1 MKKKSKEERLTS
13 FSNTNLLRKMKIV
26 VFFIAIAVCHLSAT
40 NSYAQKTEISL
51 RLNNVTLREAIRS
64 IEKQTDFVFFYNN
77 DKIDLDKRVSFNIEK
92 GTISDI
98 LEQISDDY
106 TYTVENKQ
114 ILLMPAN
121 RQESKKVTGKV
132 VDQDGEPIIGASV
145 AEKGTTNG
153 ITTDIDGD
161 FTLNIASDAVLRI
174 SYIGYITQEITI
186 KNQQHVLVTLAE
198 DTQALEEVVVIGYG
212 TMQRKDLTGAVS
224 SINTATLKERPVP
237 SVGASLQGKLSGVM
251 VQETGGDLSGRFQ
264 FSIRGTG
271 SVTGSNDPLI
281 VVDGIPLFNNDLST
295 INNKDIVSVDVLKDA
310 SATAIYGARAS
321 NGVVIITTER
331 GKAGKPTVTFNMDIG
346 FENIA
351 KRYEVLT
358 TDQQRQ
364 LFVEAF
370 KNTNRN
376 PAAYEDTTNP
386 VWQIQTDW
394 QKLGTQTGVRQTYNL
409 SINGGSESNKYA
421 VSGSY
426 RRRLGIMKNTD
437 LDEFSLRANNDISIG
452 RRLKI
457 ATTLGGTYQ
466 DQNLLENDKWGT
478 GAYQRLVSSHTYLPA
493 YDENGDLFAVSTTA
507 DPYFGEN
514 SNPLIDQLMPTNKQ
528 RTTRIMGSVKA
539 DFDIIEGLTLSANA
553 GADIASING
562 YQYLPV
568 YEIGRYTRTQGS
580 TTNSNRYTLNWVTDL
595 TLQYSKKWKEHS
607 LTLLAG
613 ASAQRHVLEN
623 TNTVGTGTID
633 NYLDQLSNQ
642 TSFSATGTSVTSGLL
657 STFFR
662 LNYGYKD
669 RYLLTGT
676 VRRDGSSKFGADKR
690 YGVFPSVSAAWR
702 ISEESFLKDVNVL
715 NNLKLRVGY
724 GVTGNQNI
732 GDFAFL
738 TRAGAT
744 PYVWGNT
751 LVVGNSPVNM
761 GNSQLQWESAKQ
773 FNVGVDVSLI
783 RDRISLVIDYYNKK
797 SEDLLIQIPVPY
809 TASVTENPYVNLGS
823 LRNRGFELNLTTRNL
838 TGKFNWTTDFNISFN
853 KNEVLDIGR
862 NALGEPL
869 TIPGANISLPNDYAN
884 LTMAGKPVGA
894 FYMYEFIG
902 IWQKDEAEEAALFGA
917 VPGDPRFADLNNNKS
932 LDTGDKKFVGSPL
945 PKYFGGFTN
954 TFSYGPFSLNVF
966 FNFSGGNKL
975 YNAMRNLNA
984 RAVPFNQ
991 QLAEV
996 ADFWTEDNPSN
1007 TVPRPSQGGNT
1018 TFLATRIS
1026 TKYLEDA
1033 KYLRL
1038 KNLSFSYTLPKK
1050 ILAAINSSSAVV
1062 SVNATNLVT
1071 FTNYKGLDPE
1081 ALSTSSLLSG
1091 GIDYTPYPS
1100 TRFYSFSLQISF

>member
-1 MKKKSKEERLTS
+1 M
-13 FSNTNLLRKMKIV
+13 
-26 VFFIAIAVCHLSAT
+26 
-40 NSYAQKTEISL
+40 
-51 RLNNVTLREAIRS
+51 
-64 IEKQTDFVFFYNN
+64 
-77 DKIDLDKRVSFNIEK
+77 
-92 GTISDI
+92 
-98 LEQISDDY
+98 
-106 TYTVENKQ
+106 
-114 ILLMPAN
+114 
-121 RQESKKVTGKV
+121 
-132 VDQDGEPIIGASV
+132 
-145 AEKGTTNG
+145 
-153 ITTDIDGD
+153 
-161 FTLNIASDAVLRI
+161 
-174 SYIGYITQEITI
+174 
-186 KNQQHVLVTLAE
+186 
-198 DTQALEEVVVIGYG
+198 
-212 TMQRKDLTGAVS
+212 
-224 SINTATLKERPVP
+224 
-237 SVGASLQGKLSGVM
+237 SGVM
-251 VQETGGDLSGRFQ
+251 VQETGGDLTGRFQ

-281 VVDGIPLFNNDLST
+281 VVDGIPLFNSDLST
-295 INNKDIVSVDVLKDA
+295 INQKDIVSVDILKDA

-331 GKAGKPTVTFNMDIG
+331 GKVGRPVVTFGMDIG

-358 TDQQRQ
+358 TEQQRL
-364 LFVEAF
+364 LFVEGF
-370 KNTNRN
+370 KNANRN
-376 PAAYEDTTNP
+376 PAVYADTTNP
-386 VWQIQTDW
+386 VWGIQTDW

-421 VSGSY
+421 ISGSY

-452 RRLKI
+452 RKI
-457 ATTLGGTYQ
+457 KVATSLGGTYQ

-528 RTTRIMGSVKA
+528 NTTRIMGSVKA
-539 DFDIIEGLTLSANA
+539 DYNIIDGLTLTANA
-553 GADIASING
+553 GADVASING

-580 TTNSNRYTLNWVTDL
+580 TTKINRQTINWVTDL

-613 ASAQRHVLEN
+613 ASAQKHVLEN

-633 NYLDQLSNQ
+633 NFLDQLSNQ
-642 TSFSATGTSVTSGLL
+642 TSFNATGTSVTSSLL

-662 LNYGYKD
+662 FNYGYKD

-676 VRRDGSSKFGADKR
+676 LRRDGSSKFGADKR

-702 ISEESFLKDVNVL
+702 ISEESFLSDADVL

-724 GVTGNQNI
+724 GVTGNQDI

-744 PYVWGNT
+744 PYVWGNS

-773 FNVGVDVSLI
+773 FNVGVDVSFVK
-783 RDRISLVIDYYNKK
+783 DRISFILDYYNKK
-797 SEDLLIQIPVPY
+797 SEDLLIRIPVPY

-823 LRNRGFELNLTTRNL
+823 LRNRGIEFNLTTRNL
-838 TGKFNWTTDFNISFN
+838 TGKFSWTTEFNISFN
-853 KNEVLDIGR
+853 ENKVLDIGR

-869 TIPGANISLPNDYAN
+869 RMPGTNISLPNDFVN
-884 LTMAGKPVGA
+884 LTMAGRTVGA
-894 FYMYEFIG
+894 FYMYEFVG
-902 IWQKDEAEEAALFGA
+902 IWQKNEAEEAALFSA
-917 VPGDPRFADLNNNKS
+917 VPGDPKYADLNNSKS
-932 LDTGDKKFVGSPL
+932 LDTEDKKFVGSPL

-966 FNFSGGNKL
+966 FNFAGGNKL

-1018 TFLATRIS
+1018 TFLATRTS
-1026 TKYLEDA
+1026 TRYLEDA

-1038 KNLSFSYTLPKK
+1038 KNLSLSYTLPQKLLTK
-1050 ILAAINSSSAVV
+1050 INSSSAVIT
-1062 SVNATNLVT
+1062 VNATNLVT
-1071 FTNYKGLDPE
+1071 FTKYKGLDPE

-1100 TRFYSFSLQISF
+1100 TRFYSLSLQISF

>member
-1 MKKKSKEERLTS
+1 MKKKSIEERFAS

-26 VFFIAIAVCHLSAT
+26 VFFIAVAVCHISAT
-40 NSYAQKTEISL
+40 NSYAQKTEITL
-51 RLNNVTLREAIRS
+51 RVNNVTLREAIRS
-64 IEKQTDFVFFYNN
+64 IEKQTEFVFFYSN
-77 DKIDLDKRVSFNIEK
+77 DKIDLDKKVSFDIEK
-92 GTISDI
+92 GTITDV
-98 LEQISDDY
+98 LKQISDDY
-106 TYTVENKQ
+106 TYIVENKQ
-114 ILLMPAN
+114 ILLMPADS
-121 RQESKKVTGKV
+121 RKADEITGLV
-132 VDQDGEPIIGASV
+132 VDKDGEPVIGASV
-145 AEKGTTNG
+145 VEKGTTNG
-153 ITTDIDGD
+153 TTTDIEGN
-161 FTLNIASDAVLRI
+161 FTLNVGPNAVLRI
-174 SYIGYITQEITI
+174 SYIGYVVQEIAV
-186 KNQQHVLVTLAE
+186 KDKRNVVVTLIE
-198 DTQALEEVVVIGYG
+198 DTQVLEEVVVIGYG

-224 SINTATLKERPVP
+224 SINAETLKERPVP
-237 SVGASLQGKLSGVM
+237 SVGASLQGKLSGAM
-251 VQETGGDLSGRFQ
+251 VQETGGDLTGRFQ

-281 VVDGIPLFNNDLST
+281 VVDGIPLFNSDLST
-295 INNKDIVSVDVLKDA
+295 INQKDIVSVDILKDA

-331 GKAGKPTVTFNMDIG
+331 GKVGRPVVTFNMDIG

-358 TDQQRQ
+358 TEQQRQ
-364 LFVEAF
+364 LFVEGF

-376 PAAYEDTTNP
+376 PAVYEDTTNP

-421 VSGSY
+421 ISGSY

-452 RRLKI
+452 KKLKV
-457 ATTLGGTYQ
+457 ATSLGGTYQ

-514 SNPLIDQLMPTNKQ
+514 SNPLIDQLLPTNKQ
-528 RTTRIMGSVKA
+528 NTTRIMGSIKA
-539 DFDIIEGLTLSANA
+539 DYDIIDGLTLTANA
-553 GADIASING
+553 GADVASING

-580 TTNSNRYTLNWVTDL
+580 TTKINRQTVNWVTDL
-595 TLQYSKKWKEHS
+595 TLQYKKKWKEHS

-613 ASAQRHVLEN
+613 ASAQKHVLEN

-633 NYLDQLSNQ
+633 NFLDQLSNQ
-642 TSFSATGTSVTSGLL
+642 TSFSATGTSVTSSLL

-662 LNYGYKD
+662 FNYGYKD

-676 VRRDGSSKFGADKR
+676 LRRDGSSKFGADKR

-702 ISEESFLKDVNVL
+702 VSEESFLSDADIL

-724 GVTGNQNI
+724 GVTGNQDI

-783 RDRISLVIDYYNKK
+783 KDRISFVLDYYNKK

-823 LRNRGFELNLTTRNL
+823 LRNRGIEFNLTTRNL
-838 TGKFNWTTDFNISFN
+838 TGKFSWTTDFNISFN
-853 KNEVLDIGR
+853 ENKVLDIGR

-869 TIPGANISLPNDYAN
+869 QIPGANISLPNDFVN
-884 LTMAGKPVGA
+884 LTMAGKTVGA

-917 VPGDPRFADLNNNKS
+917 VPGDPKYADLNNSKS
-932 LDTGDKKFVGSPL
+932 LDTEDKKFVGSPL

-966 FNFSGGNKL
+966 FNFAGGNKL

-1018 TFLATRIS
+1018 TFLATRTS
-1026 TKYLEDA
+1026 TRYLEDA

-1038 KNLSFSYTLPKK
+1038 KNLSLSYTLPHQFLSK
-1050 ILAAINSSSAVV
+1050 INSSSAVV
-1062 SVNATNLVT
+1062 TVNATNLVT
-1071 FTNYKGLDPE
+1071 FTKYKGLDPE

-1100 TRFYSFSLQISF
+1100 TRFYSLSLLLL